1 LNTSGRMGGLTFVEG
16 LALSVRSLTLAV
28 RSLTLAVGTAFFGRL
43 TEARRVSFVG
53 FLDLLS
59 ALVPGRFDNLPVDLA
74 LGLMVRIFAAFLAR
88 AFPAGERLVAGLR
101 RVDLPATTRL
111 RDDAAADEWRGV
123 ERDASFFTLL
133 AMGLLMRKALDSK
146 TIYHKDRHKKT
157 AELNIAASLIQRK
170 NRVCGLERDPLFK
183 HYSHRWPKENT

>member
-1 LNTSGRMGGLTFVEG
+1 MNTSGLLGGLTLVGGLTF
-16 LALSVRSLTLAV
+16 
-28 RSLTLAVGTAFFGRL
+28 AVGATAFFGRL
-43 TEARRVSFVG
+43 TEARPVSFVG

-59 ALVPGRFDNLPVDLA
+59 ALVPGRFDNVAADLA
-74 LGLMVRIFAAFLAR
+74 FGLMVRIFAAFLAR

-123 ERDASFFTLL
+123 ERDASFFTLFKT
-133 AMGLLMRKALDSK
+133 GLLMRKALDSK
-146 TIYHKDRHKKT
+146 TIQHKDRHKKT

-170 NRVCGLERDPLFK
+170 NGVCGPKRNSLFK
-183 HYSHRWPKENT
+183 QRSHRWPKENT